1 MKTMW
6 GRSLKRVRGIVVAVM
21 VLCLGASMIPAGV
34 LRAQQAPEPA
44 AVAQLMDALALD
56 DVIAVMREEGL
67 HYGQSLGEEMLSRG
81 GGRAWAMMVERIYD
95 VDMMRN
101 LVRTRFADRFGATDP
116 DPLIAFFNSDDG
128 QEIIALEIAAR
139 RAFMDSEIEE
149 TARESYRAVME
160 DLEGSSP
167 RNIDPH
173 LSAIEAYVAANDLVG
188 FNVMGALNANRLFL
202 RGLAEGGALDMSE
215 AEIMADI
222 RNQVDATE
230 AETREWIY
238 AFLMLAYAPLT
249 ADEINAYADLSL
261 TAEGR
266 AMNSALFDA
275 FDLMYGA
282 LSEALG
288 LAMAGQMAGEE
299 L

>member
-1 MKTMW
+1 MMPAFLHHL
-6 GRSLKRVRGIVVAVM
+6 GRSCATLLMAVM
-21 VLCLGASMIPAGV
+21 LTFAMGGHNGLQ
-34 LRAQQAPEPA
+34 AQQTPVPDGVER
-44 AVAQLMDALALD
+44 LLEALSLD
-56 DVIAVMREEGL
+56 EVIGVMREEGL
-67 HYGQSLGEEMLSRG
+67 LYGESLGEEMLSRG

-95 VDMMRN
+95 VDMMRQM
-101 LVRTRFADRFGATDP
+101 VRTRFAERFGATDP
-116 DPLIAFFNSDDG
+116 APLTAFFNSDSG

-149 TARESYRAVME
+149 SARESYRAVMI
-160 DLEGSSP
+160 DLEASSP
-167 RNIDPH
+167 RDIDPH

-215 AEIMADI
+215 AEIMADL
-222 RNQVDATE
+222 RDQADATE

-249 ADEINAYADLSL
+249 ADEISAYADLSL
-261 TAEGR
+261 TPAGR

-275 FDLMYGA
+275 FDLMYGE
-282 LSEALG
+282 LSRALG